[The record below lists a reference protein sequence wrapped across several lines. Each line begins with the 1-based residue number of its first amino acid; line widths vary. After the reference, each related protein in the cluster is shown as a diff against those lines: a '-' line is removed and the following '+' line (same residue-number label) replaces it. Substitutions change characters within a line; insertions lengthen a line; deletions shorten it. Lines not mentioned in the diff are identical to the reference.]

1 MCLLIVYVMI
11 SHVSQFVRQI
21 TGQTA
26 LVITSMIWQLILL
39 IALLATQVVRMEK
52 ILFVVSLMNRRRQ
65 KLMSENKYIYE
76 F

>member
-1 MCLLIVYVMI
+1 
-11 SHVSQFVRQI
+11 
-21 TGQTA
+21 
-26 LVITSMIWQLILL
+26 MIWQLILL